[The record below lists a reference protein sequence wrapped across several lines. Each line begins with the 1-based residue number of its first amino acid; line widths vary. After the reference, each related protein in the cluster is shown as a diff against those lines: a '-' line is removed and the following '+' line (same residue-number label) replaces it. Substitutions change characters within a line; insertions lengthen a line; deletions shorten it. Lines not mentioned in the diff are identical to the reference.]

1 MQQLQEFMRQKK
13 AVQNRMQV
21 IMDLKEGHI
30 MHEQMYPSF
39 LNADCECPLYLVI
52 YAFFSA

>member
-1 MQQLQEFMRQKK
+1 
-13 AVQNRMQV
+13 
-21 IMDLKEGHI
+21 MDLKEGHI